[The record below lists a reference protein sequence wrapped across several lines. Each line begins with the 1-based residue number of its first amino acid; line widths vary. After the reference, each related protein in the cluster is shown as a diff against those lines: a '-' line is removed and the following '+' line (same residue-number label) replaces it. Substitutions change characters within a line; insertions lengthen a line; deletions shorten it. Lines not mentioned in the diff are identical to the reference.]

1 MAEMTIR
8 STYALDEAT
17 VRRLESLA
25 KRWEVSKSEALRRA
39 IHAAEA
45 GLPARSQ
52 IDALDALQSLLGLS
66 GRRAAA
72 WADDVR
78 RQRSATKPRSQR

>member
-25 KRWEVSKSEALRRA
+25 KQWEVSKSEALRRA

>member
-25 KRWEVSKSEALRRA
+25 KQWEVSKSEALRRA

-52 IDALDALQSLLGLS
+52 IDALDALQSSLGLS